1 MTIDV
6 GLLGLLLFVGFF
18 VAGFIWYIMGRAI
31 CLLILNEFI
40 WKYFIEDWKDFEGE
54 SIGETLMFM
63 FFPFTILYF
72 GLTHIKF

>member
-1 MTIDV
+1 MDR

-18 VAGFIWYIMGRAI
+18 IVGFVWYLIGRTI

-40 WKYFIEDWKDFEGE
+40 WKDFVRDWKDFEGE
-54 SIGETLMFM
+54 DVVETLLYI

-72 GLTHIKF
+72 GLTRIKF